1 MCRKDDIAGIIK
13 RPVQFSVGSVQ
24 TGINCSSIT
33 AYDIDKICKIN
44 CFLAVQCARYFN
56 IIGSQT
62 DPVGIDD
69 ALNVDSLAGI
79 LRICEFAAVILY
91 SQIFL

>member
-33 AYDIDKICKIN
+33 AFDIDKICKIN

-62 DPVGIDD
+62 DSVGIDD
-69 ALNVDSLAGI
+69 ALNIYAFSGI
-79 LRICEFAAVILY
+79 LPIFKFASVILY
-91 SQIFL
+91 CQIFL